1 MKIIYEEIFSF
12 FIKNA
17 KFILLELNKE
27 LEGYKILSNIFTRIE
42 VFLNKTNWEE
52 KTKGESE

>member
-42 VFLNKTNWEE
+42 VFLNKTN
-52 KTKGESE
+52 